1 MKSLTCGDQVILP
14 IVIWLVLMMAEAGNY
29 SLKTG
34 FMCLLEFFHGMVG
47 WREPHGLVWGKG
59 E

>member
-47 WREPHGLVWGKG
+47 WRGDVI
-59 E
+59 